1 LGFPKIAV
9 CDSLGGRF
17 GVEGMTMSEP
27 RDERQ
32 NDLFRPALDQIINL
46 DHPLV
51 RLAGT
56 IDWEFL
62 DQRFA
67 SVCRAGAGEPA
78 LVDRI

>member
-1 LGFPKIAV
+1 
-9 CDSLGGRF
+9 
-17 GVEGMTMSEP
+17 MSKP
-27 RDERQ
+27 HDERQ

-67 SVCRAGAGEPA
+67 SVCRAGAGQPA
-78 LVDRI
+78 VALAKAGDHGGHALRALCSPSS